1 MSPSAFL
8 NCSPPS
14 EDVVCGCMMCA
25 YGHVHHSQYAEV
37 KGQLC
42 RASSLLRAFTW
53 VLEIGL
59 RLSAL
64 CGKHLYLRIHFAGPL
79 GCVLRQGLSLWILL
93 PCLGCRAAI
102 QGSSCLQF
110 LRAGMAGACYPAW
123 LFMCVEDLPS
133 SPHACAAG
141 TLLTES
147 FHQPQW
153 MLSLVPSYRQG
164 NRGVS
169 EGLESD

>member
-1 MSPSAFL
+1 MGTCTTASMQRSKGSSVGPVLSCGLYVGSGNWAQVVSLMRQDPLCWPS
-8 NCSPPS
+8 
-14 EDVVCGCMMCA
+14 G
-25 YGHVHHSQYAEV
+25 
-37 KGQLC
+37 LC
-42 RASSLLRAFTW
+42 FETGS
-53 VLEIGL
+53 
-59 RLSAL
+59 
-64 CGKHLYLRIHFAGPL
+64 
-79 GCVLRQGLSLWILL
+79 LSLDLTAL
-93 PCLGCRAAI
+93 PRLPGAAI

-110 LRAGMAGACYPAW
+110 LRAGMAGACYPPW